1 MYNCTY
7 IFFFINGRKMSTNDT
22 SGSAS
27 NPSLP
32 SGSGSNNST
41 GKNFTKKKLSP
52 ISVAFNSINT
62 SIGHLEIAIAK
73 TSAEQ
78 ANTAKLVAA
87 KETIKLDIKKLENL
101 L

>member
-1 MYNCTY
+1 
-7 IFFFINGRKMSTNDT
+7 MSTNHT

-27 NPSLP
+27 NSGLP

-41 GKNFTKKKLSP
+41 GKMFTKKKLSP
-52 ISVAFNSINT
+52 ISAAFYSINT
-62 SIGHLEIAIAK
+62 SIGDLERAIVK

-78 ANTAKLVAA
+78 ANKGKLEAA
-87 KETIKLDIKKLENL
+87 KGVIKLDIKKLENL